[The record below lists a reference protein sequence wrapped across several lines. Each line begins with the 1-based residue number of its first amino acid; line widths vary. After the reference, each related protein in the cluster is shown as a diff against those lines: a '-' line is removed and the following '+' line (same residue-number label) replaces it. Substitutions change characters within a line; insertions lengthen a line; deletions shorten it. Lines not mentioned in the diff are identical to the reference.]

1 MVFGKQKGDYCSLM
15 LNGSAIEYVHE
26 WKYLGTTVT
35 DGISLGFSARPDLS
49 SFFRATNSILNALTN
64 AHNQTLVTLLYTNC
78 VPILTYACGVKQ
90 YSPQEMS
97 NCNVAL
103 NNALRKIFGFTDWR
117 SIRLLRGQSGVE
129 SLYVIF
135 KKTQDRFIDS
145 CKEHQNSVVRHVVL
159 LNNST

>member
-1 MVFGKQKGDYCSLM
+1 M
-15 LNGSAIEYVHE
+15 L
-26 WKYLGTTVT
+26 TTKHLLLFCT
-35 DGISLGFSARPDLS
+35 LTAFLFSP
-49 SFFRATNSILNALTN
+49 
-64 AHNQTLVTLLYTNC
+64 TLV
-78 VPILTYACGVKQ
+78 GVKQ

-145 CKEHQNSVVRHVVL
+145 CKEHQNSVVRHVAL